1 MVNQDSMTQEYPQFE
16 RATGI
21 YYKNEVKTIK
31 KSGSAFQFLYEA
43 FMNAWEAIVEKF
55 TPEHINLGTI
65 NINLYRNGNLASQN
79 NGIYDF
85 VKFEVV
91 DNGIGINDT
100 NYNRLLN
107 LRDDSKKMSNK
118 GTGRIQ
124 YIHFFDHTY
133 IDSVFKKG
141 NDTLERIQITL
152 SKNDAFLSH
161 NAIIRLDKRE
171 ECDGCDTGTTVTFE
185 TPLVEKDKN
194 NYSTITLDDLRKEFV
209 KHFLSLFCENKAK
222 LPKIQIS
229 SFINNEEKEKFLIGS
244 DDIPTPD
251 KDETLE
257 IAYSKL
263 DEKQKIVP
271 SERKEVFNLKA
282 FRLPQNEL
290 SSNAIYL
297 VSKGSTGVSI
307 DLNNL
312 RKDDQIDGKRYMFLL
327 SGNYLDDRDRDERG
341 NLELVD
347 SKDFKKQTEGNL
359 FPEEVILKDTIK
371 DETNGKISQLYEEL
385 ELKNQEKNKNI
396 DELKRMF
403 LLNDKTVEAIR
414 SKIKNTDDDES
425 ILKIIY
431 KADSELEAEQD
442 SKIKE
447 QIDELKL
454 LTPDKSEHYQT
465 ELKQKV
471 EDFVSV
477 IPLQNRTALSK
488 YVARRKLILE
498 LFGQILTAELESVKN
513 GKKQRIDEKLLHNL
527 IFQQSTESSNPEDN
541 DLWLIN
547 EDFIYFKGFSEFKL
561 DDVKIGEDYLFKR
574 ETEMTEEELEYKH
587 KCNRDAG
594 DRRPDILIFPQEG
607 KCIIIEFKAPDVNV
621 SEHLNQINRYAT
633 LINNL
638 SSDNMRIT
646 TFYGY
651 LIGENIDTDDVM
663 DADSDFKSAGTLNFL
678 FRSHKYVNGKFGREK
693 GSLYT
698 EVIKYSELLERA
710 KLRNQIFIDKLTKKS
725 E

>member
-1 MVNQDSMTQEYPQFE
+1 MTQEYPQFE

-43 FMNAWEAIVEKF
+43 FMNAWEAIVERF
-55 TPEHINLGTI
+55 TPEHINLGSI
-65 NINLYRNGNLASQN
+65 RINLYRTDNLASQS

-85 VKFEVV
+85 VKFEIV
-91 DNGIGINDT
+91 DNGIGINDV
-100 NYNRLLN
+100 NYSRLLN

-133 IDSVFKKG
+133 IDSVYQ
-141 NDTLERIQITL
+141 NDDKTHTRRRITL
-152 SKNDAFLSH
+152 SKNDAFLSK
-161 NAIIRLDKRE
+161 NAIIRLDGLE
-171 ECDGCDTGTTVTFE
+171 ICGDCELGTTVTFD
-185 TPLVEKDKN
+185 TPLVDKDKTV
-194 NYSTITLDDLRKEFV
+194 YSTVTLDDLQKEFV
-209 KHFLSLFCENKAK
+209 KHFLSLLCENRSK
-222 LPKIQIS
+222 LPKIKIT
-229 SFINNEEKEKFLIGS
+229 SFINNEEADSVSIKDG
-244 DDIPTPD
+244 DIPTPD
-251 KDETLE
+251 KDEPIE

-263 DEKQKIVP
+263 DEKQKIVQC
-271 SERKEVFNLKA
+271 ERKEVFNLKA
-282 FRLPQNEL
+282 FRLPHNEL
-290 SSNAIYL
+290 KNNAIYL

-307 DLNNL
+307 DLYNL
-312 RKDDQIDGKRYMFLL
+312 KKDDQIDGKRYMFLL
-327 SGNYLDDRDRDERG
+327 SGDYLNDKDRDERG
-341 NLELVD
+341 NLELID
-347 SKDFKKQTEGNL
+347 SKNFKKQSEDNL
-359 FPEEVILKDTIK
+359 FPEEVILIDTIK
-371 DETNGKISQLYEEL
+371 DETNNKISTLYKEL

-403 LLNDKTVEAIR
+403 LLNDKTVDAIR
-414 SKIKNTDDDES
+414 SKIKNTDNDES
-425 ILKIIY
+425 ILKVIY

-442 SKIKE
+442 SKIRE
-447 QIDELKL
+447 QINALKL
-454 LTPDKSEHYQT
+454 LTPDKTEHYQT
-465 ELKQKV
+465 ELTQKV
-471 EDFVSV
+471 EEFVSF

-498 LFGQILTAELESVKN
+498 LFGQILSSELEAVKS

-527 IFQQSTESSNPEDN
+527 IFQQSSESSNPEDN

-561 DDVKIGEDYLFKR
+561 DDVKIGDDYLFKR
-574 ETEMTEEELEYKH
+574 ESEMTEEELEYKH

-621 SEHLNQINRYAT
+621 SEHLSQINRYAT

-638 SSDNMRIT
+638 SSDKMQIT

-651 LIGENIDTDDVM
+651 LIGENINTDEVM
-663 DADSDFKSAGTLNFL
+663 DADADFKSAGTLNYL
-678 FRSHKYVNGKFGREK
+678 FRPHKNINGKFGRDK